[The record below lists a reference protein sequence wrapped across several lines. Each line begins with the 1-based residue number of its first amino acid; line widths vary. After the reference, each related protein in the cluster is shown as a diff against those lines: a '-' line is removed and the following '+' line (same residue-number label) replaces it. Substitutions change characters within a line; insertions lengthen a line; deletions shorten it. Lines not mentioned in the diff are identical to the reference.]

1 MRTNNVTNSPSG
13 YFIVFMREQSDT
25 LCLIGVAKWVM
36 GRKNFQEFQITD
48 FIEVSKRSRSMGE
61 WGD

>member
-1 MRTNNVTNSPSG
+1 
-13 YFIVFMREQSDT
+13 MREQSDT
-25 LCLIGVAKWVM
+25 LCLIGGKTKEDMKVLVAKWVM